1 MLSEREKLEFDS
13 LPEFIREPYSSVRES
28 YASSAPQKR
37 SYTEEKAKMEE
48 PSLPKSA
55 ELEALWPGVHHEFL
69 QPSKRSP
76 VVFLAAGFISG
87 VAVTLLGCFMFFSVS
102 HVGVPG
108 IAHGA
113 GKKIV
118 VAGESGGSQKGSTG
132 APDATANNGGSGEL
146 VVPLYSSYEVKTGD
160 TLAGI
165 AIQAYKRASPR
176 LLDEICKANHMRS
189 ANVLSLGQKLVLPEY
204 RPLTSQVA
212 ASSGPTQ

>member
-1 MLSEREKLEFDS
+1 MLGEREKLEFDS

-28 YASSAPQKR
+28 YASSTPQRR
-37 SYTEEKAKMEE
+37 SYTEEKPKMEE

-76 VVFLAAGFISG
+76 VVFLAAGFVSG
-87 VAVTLLGCFMFFSVS
+87 VVVTLLGCFMFSNLTHGGLPS
-102 HVGVPG
+102 

-118 VAGESGGSQKGSTG
+118 VAGESGSSHKGATG
-132 APDATANNGGSGEL
+132 APDAATNNAGSGEL
-146 VVPLYSSYEVKTGD
+146 VVPLYASYEVKTGD

-165 AIQAYKRASPR
+165 ALQAYKRASPR

-212 ASSGPTQ
+212 ASAGPTQ